1 MQMVL
6 LKDLDM
12 KNIYYNCHC
21 GSRIK
26 LRNCHSHFNTDIH
39 LNYNHQM
46 KRKDKTFKPIWTA
59 KGILNKYPIYRA
71 FVIMKHSKN

>member
-12 KNIYYNCHC
+12 KNIYYTCPC
-21 GSRIK
+21 GRRIK
-26 LRNCHSHFNTDIH
+26 LCAYSTHSVTDIH

-46 KRKDKTFKPIWTA
+46 KRKDKTFKPIWTT

-71 FVIMKHSKN
+71 FVIMKYSKN

>member
-1 MQMVL
+1 MVL

-12 KNIYYNCHC
+12 KNIYYTCPC
-21 GSRIK
+21 GRRIK
-26 LRNCHSHFNTDIH
+26 LNSYHSHSITGIH

-59 KGILNKYPIYRA
+59 KGILNKYHIYRA

>member
-1 MQMVL
+1 MVL

-12 KNIYYNCHC
+12 KNIYYNCPC
-21 GSRIK
+21 GSRNK
-26 LRNCHSHFNTDIH
+26 LNAYGLHASHSKQH

-46 KRKDKTFKPIWTA
+46 KRKDKTFKPIWTT

>member
-1 MQMVL
+1 MVL

-12 KNIYYNCHC
+12 KNIYYTCNC
-21 GSRIK
+21 GRRIK
-26 LRNCHSHFNTDIH
+26 LQCCGTHFNTDIH

-59 KGILNKYPIYRA
+59 TGILNKYPIYRA
-71 FVIMKHSKN
+71 FLIMKHSKN